1 MSTIKKI
8 IGTLILLFLLL
19 GSVAVSSLN
28 SATVTLDLYW
38 HSWQMPLGFML
49 LLFASMGLL
58 IGLVLSWLLWVLP
71 AAKQRRYW
79 ERSYFQL
86 KQEQDDQTQ
95 ANDKSPQGMVK
106 IP

>member
-8 IGTLILLFLLL
+8 IGSVILLFLLL
-19 GSVAVSSLN
+19 GSVALSSLN
-28 SATVTLDLYW
+28 ATTVTLDLYW
-38 HSWQMPLGFML
+38 HSWEMPLGFML
-49 LLFASMGLL
+49 LVFAALGLL
-58 IGLVLSWLLWVLP
+58 VGLVLCWLLWVLP

-86 KQEQDDQTQ
+86 KQEQDAQTQ
-95 ANDKSPQGMVK
+95 AEDKSPQGVVK